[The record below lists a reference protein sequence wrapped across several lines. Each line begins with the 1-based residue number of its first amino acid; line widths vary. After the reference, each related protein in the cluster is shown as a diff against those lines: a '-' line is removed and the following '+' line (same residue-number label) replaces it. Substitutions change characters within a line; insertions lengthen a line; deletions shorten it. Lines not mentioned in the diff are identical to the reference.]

1 MGLTVSAGTR
11 TGPTRRQPG
20 GGPPLL
26 ERLPVPSTPT
36 NEGPLQRT
44 TAGVERPRTTTA
56 DAAAAAA
63 ACTPPSPPSQR
74 AAPGAGGRLE
84 AFPALSFPR
93 PPAPLRPLLFSIT
106 PRPTTMA
113 RNRRRAP
120 ARAVITA
127 LAGLA
132 ATAATV
138 AVATA
143 NDGVAAGGGQPLEP
157 FGSCTD
163 LLDFIR
169 SEATARV
176 GPYGMNER
184 GGRFPFTASEPEAAL
199 ADDNGRVRSSEG
211 RIVSGSEPGVDFS
224 DTNVQVPGVAEADIV
239 KTDGETVYV
248 LRGWTLRVVKSAS
261 GGSTG
266 VETGVLTLDN
276 YPADMLLGEAGG
288 GRILI
293 MASSYG
299 ELVPTPT
306 PTPFRRKPRPFPGD
320 VEVEP
325 DTEAD
330 SSEAPEETVTAT
342 LDAQEEE
349 EETDV
354 SATGVDVP
362 RETWEAKEVATFS
375 EAPAVRAEGD
385 DDEDEATE
393 TATEMP
399 LACPGDDSGG
409 SVTLPPGAVPTR
421 APRPF
426 QGPLTIVYTVDVSN
440 ARAPKIVSTTRLQ
453 GRYVSSR
460 SVDGVARLVIASRP
474 PANLPYTRPGVR
486 PRPGRFVPGL
496 SEAQAE
502 EANKALIAGTTLE
515 DWFPRFRTAPPAG
528 VRGGVTTGFI
538 ASCSNTY
545 RPTTILGFDLLS
557 IVTMP
562 LAADAPD
569 TSLGR
574 GTAVFAGGDTV
585 YSSVGSVYVT
595 TTNYRGRFPVRPFP
609 NRRREPV
616 PADDGGRSYNTSIH
630 QFAVDDGTVGATYL
644 GSGVVSGS
652 VLNQFSMHEVNGTF
666 FIATTLGAPWW
677 RSRNTSVSEITAF
690 RRADGAPADAPSPLV
705 QVGKVGNLGRG
716 ERIYAVRYL
725 GDIAYVVTFR
735 EVDPLYIISLADPTS
750 LVATGELKIPGFS
763 SYLHPLGGGRL
774 LGVGQDA
781 TNTGVTTGVKVT
793 LFDVSDVRAPR
804 ELATWTETDFGSSST
819 VQWDHRAFL
828 YWPPARLAVLPVNSY
843 GEKSF
848 TGAVVLRLSDTRITE
863 AGRIEVV
870 VEGERRRVSGSRTER
885 VERNLVLGRKWLWS
899 LADSRFQVQAL
910 EGLRVSGK
918 VVFSNKNNEL
928 PF

>member
-1 MGLTVSAGTR
+1 MG
-11 TGPTRRQPG
+11 
-20 GGPPLL
+20 
-26 ERLPVPSTPT
+26 
-36 NEGPLQRT
+36 
-44 TAGVERPRTTTA
+44 
-56 DAAAAAA
+56 
-63 ACTPPSPPSQR
+63 
-74 AAPGAGGRLE
+74 
-84 AFPALSFPR
+84 
-93 PPAPLRPLLFSIT
+93 
-106 PRPTTMA
+106 
-113 RNRRRAP
+113 AP
-120 ARAVITA
+120 ARAVIA
-127 LAGLA
+127 VLAGLA
-132 ATAATV
+132 ATVASVGV
-138 AVATA
+138 AVA
-143 NDGVAAGGGQPLEP
+143 NDGAAAGGDQPLEP
-157 FGSCTD
+157 FGTCTD
-163 LLDFIR
+163 LLNFIR

-176 GPYGMNER
+176 GPYGMDGD
-184 GGRFPFTASEPEAAL
+184 GGRRPIPFAAAESEVEFADEDGGAA
-199 ADDNGRVRSSEG
+199 ARGAEQSKR
-211 RIVSGSEPGVDFS
+211 VSGDSAGEAGVDFS
-224 DTNVQVPGVAEADIV
+224 DTNVQVEGVAEADIV

-248 LRGWTLRVVKSAS
+248 LRGWTLRVVKTAS

-266 VETGVLTLDN
+266 VETGVLTLDE
-276 YPADMLLGEAGG
+276 YPADMLLGGAGG
-288 GRILI
+288 GRLLI

-306 PTPFRRKPRPFPGD
+306 PTPFSRKPRPLPVD

-325 DTEAD
+325 DTVAD
-330 SSEAPEETVTAT
+330 SSEAPVELAAATV
-342 LDAQEEE
+342 DAQEA
-349 EETDV
+349 EETQL
-354 SATGVDVP
+354 ATTDVDVP
-362 RETWEAKEVATFS
+362 SEAEEREDVEGFS
-375 EAPAVRAEGD
+375 EALAVRAEDDD
-385 DDEDEATE
+385 DDEDAAE
-393 TATEMP
+393 TVAENP
-399 LACPGDDSGG
+399 PACPGDDSGG

-421 APRPF
+421 APRPH
-426 QGPLTIVYTVDVSN
+426 QGTLTIIYTVDVSN
-440 ARAPKIVSTTRLQ
+440 PRAPKIVSTTRLQ
-453 GRYVSSR
+453 GRYISSR
-460 SVDGVARLVIASRP
+460 SVDGVARLVIASEP
-474 PANLPYTRPGVR
+474 PANLPYTSPGVR

-545 RPTTILGFDLLS
+545 RPAMFSGFDLLS

-595 TTNYRGRFPVRPFP
+595 TTNYRERFPVVPFDGP
-609 NRRREPV
+609 RGVRVPV
-616 PADDGGRSYNTSIH
+616 DDGGRSYNTSIH
-630 QFAVDDGTVGATYL
+630 QFSVDDGTVGATYL

-690 RRADGAPADAPSPLV
+690 RRADGAPVDAPSPLV

-735 EVDPLYIISLADPTS
+735 QVDPLYIISLADPTS

-763 SYLHPLGGGRL
+763 SYLHPLGNGRL

-781 TNTGVTTGVKVT
+781 TNTGVTTGVKVS

-863 AGRIEVV
+863 AGRIEVLS
-870 VEGERRRVSGSRTER
+870 EDGRRGGPGSRTER

-899 LADSRFQVQAL
+899 LADSRFQVQSL
-910 EGLRVSGK
+910 EGLRISGSA
-918 VVFSNKNNEL
+918 VFSKTDEPPL
-928 PF
+928 FGPF